1 MRKSRICVFCETW
14 ESGGIEGLLTN
25 LLLHMDRK
33 AMEID
38 IVVSVLKKS
47 IFTEGLLQAGVHF
60 IQLSGQL
67 YGLPSNYRLFRALL
81 QEKRYDV
88 VHVNAYQGMSLYY
101 LKIAADMGVPVRIA
115 HSHNTALRKS
125 LLRPVKHRLHEIYKA
140 RYAQYATKYWACS
153 RAAGEFLF
161 PKQLVESACF
171 ELFPNGIEISRFQ
184 RNHVVR
190 ENIRSSLGIGKN
202 QFVIGNVGRLCYQKN
217 QSFLIDTFAEVKKQC
232 DSSVL
237 LLVGD
242 GSDRDHLQ
250 QKVSHLDLKDSVI
263 FYGTSQHVE
272 ELFWAMDLF
281 VFPSRFEGFG
291 IVILEAQA
299 AGLRV
304 VCSEMVP
311 EEARFL
317 PTTAVLSLQSGAKIW
332 ADQIMHLNGQSYIG
346 QCFDVSDQIYAAGYD
361 ISTVASKL
369 KKNYTVTAGAVR

>member
-1 MRKSRICVFCETW
+1 MQKFRICIFCETW

-25 LLLHMDRK
+25 LLLHMDRH
-33 AMEID
+33 ALEID

-47 IFTEGLLQAGVHF
+47 IFTERLLQAGIHF
-60 IQLSGQL
+60 IQLSGHL
-67 YGLPSNYRLFRALL
+67 YGLPSNYRRFRALL
-81 QEKRYDV
+81 REKRYHV

-115 HSHNTALRKS
+115 HSHNTALRES
-125 LLRPVKHRLHEIYKA
+125 LLRPVKYRLHEIYKA

-153 RAAGEFLF
+153 HAAGEFLF
-161 PKQLVESACF
+161 PKGFVDSERF
-171 ELFPNGIEISRFQ
+171 EPFPNGIEVSRFQ
-184 RNHVVR
+184 RNP
-190 ENIRSSLGIGKN
+190 EIRDKIRNSLKIGKD

-217 QSFLIDTFAEVKKQC
+217 QSFLIDTFLEVKKQC

-242 GSDRDHLQ
+242 GADREQLQ
-250 QKVSHLDLKDSVI
+250 QKVSQLDLQDSVI

-304 VCSEMVP
+304 MCSEMVP

-317 PTTAVLSLQSGAKIW
+317 PTTVVLPLQSGAKTW
-332 ADQIMHLNGQSYIG
+332 ADQIVRLKEEEHTGECI
-346 QCFDVSDQIYAAGYD
+346 DVADRIYAAGYD
-361 ISTVASKL
+361 ICAVASKL
-369 KKNYTVTAGAVR
+369 RENYTATAGAMR